1 VKNEIFFNGKTSSN
15 PETLHLVAVTGLAGK
30 ATQAAKMGA
39 IWRRV
44 PCWSPFPFSCSLP
57 AAVQQPKALMA
68 DNSPT
73 NSLIMVFDVM
83 IKLSVVV
90 VLIFLSAIV
99 YRRWQGKP
107 AVSGQKQLTLLETLP
122 LGPKRVLHVVKAGDQ
137 TLLIGA
143 TDQSIQL
150 ISTLKSSGQSELA
163 NNAPQA
169 QAVSFASLLDSA
181 QNQPQEPLP

>member
-1 VKNEIFFNGKTSSN
+1 MNFFNGKTSST
-15 PETLHLVAVTGLAGK
+15 PGDAPSGSPLPGWLEKLRKLPKWVQYGGGFLLVAISIFLLATSGS
-30 ATQAAKMGA
+30 AAAKGVDGG
-39 IWRRV
+39 I
-44 PCWSPFPFSCSLP
+44 
-57 AAVQQPKALMA
+57 
-68 DNSPT
+68 NSPT